1 MLTRQNRIDGSGTL
15 TVAGRDIEF
24 QEFKLR
30 FKDCRWELV
39 EKTSVEELEGRDVP
53 DFVLRAI
60 DFMASQPCQ

>member
-1 MLTRQNRIDGSGTL
+1 M

-53 DFVLRAI
+53 DFVLRVI